1 MQFLLEKG
9 RPGPHAEHPTRLY
22 PLAVR
27 HPQGQHSMRETGP
40 GDLPGATLGPD
51 PLLGAQ
57 RASKKGGAVCCHWA
71 LPCRGVGSGQQGPRL
86 HWAGPGQDSPRA
98 VWSPLLGRNK
108 GLALKARPGVSAVLR
123 DLSLWPNDLVTHGEK
138 LVANPFLEKLG
149 KLF

>member
-1 MQFLLEKG
+1 
-9 RPGPHAEHPTRLY
+9 
-22 PLAVR
+22 
-27 HPQGQHSMRETGP
+27 MRETGP

-51 PLLGAQ
+51 PMLGAQ

-86 HWAGPGQDSPRA
+86 HWAGPGQDSPQGGLEPPPGQKQG
-98 VWSPLLGRNK
+98 SGLGSS
-108 GLALKARPGVSAVLR
+108 ALKARPGVSAVLR